1 MNALQKF
8 LGFRKAYSLTNA
20 WPVPVSDLAYFV
32 SFCFQQGSSPSSVT
46 TYVSAL
52 SFVHKLKNL
61 QDPADSFVIRKLLEG
76 FKRLRA
82 RKDLRAPITEDVLI
96 KIFHALPYVCFN
108 QYELF
113 LFQAVFS
120 LAYFGLFRVGELVFT
135 GHRQSGHPVRY
146 NDIKVIS
153 ECLKVRI
160 GISKTNQYGKP
171 VCLNIPAIQNEFI
184 CPVNTM
190 QRYLSARG
198 FFPGNL
204 FCHSNSSPLTRYQF
218 SAVLSKA
225 ISHAGLSSQHYKS
238 HSFRIGRATSLAIAG
253 VSSEEIKKLGRWK
266 SHAYSSYIRP

>member
-1 MNALQKF
+1 MTL
-8 LGFRKAYSLTNA
+8 
-20 WPVPVSDLAYFV
+20 
-32 SFCFQQGSSPSSVT
+32 
-46 TYVSAL
+46 
-52 SFVHKLKNL
+52 KL
-61 QDPADSFVIRKLLEG
+61 F
-76 FKRLRA
+76 
-82 RKDLRAPITEDVLI
+82 
-96 KIFHALPYVCFN
+96 
-108 QYELF
+108 
-113 LFQAVFS
+113 
-120 LAYFGLFRVGELVFT
+120 
-135 GHRQSGHPVRY
+135 
-146 NDIKVIS
+146 
-153 ECLKVRI
+153 LKVRI

-253 VSSEEIKKLGRWK
+253 VSSEEIKKLGSENQFKFRLISVESSVVWLSRYAVAPSPVSNTMDQPTCYAKDDSHSRWWE
-266 SHAYSSYIRP
+266 